1 MRWEPA
7 VLKGIHL
14 TLLMGPTVLI
24 PAPSLV
30 MDALDSVET
39 TTAANSASGFKL
51 SFQFSSKSALNQIL
65 LIAGAQMASSA
76 TPPLR
81 VLLIVTMNG
90 TAQTLFDGVM
100 TRIEVQPGAYG
111 AGGTLSMT
119 GDDLTRMMDNV
130 DRTGQPYP
138 ARSLEARVVEICARY
153 AQYGVVPLP
162 ASVLYPY
169 TPIPANQVPAQ
180 KGTDLAYLRHL
191 AAKAGYVFYVEPGD
205 VPGTSVA
212 YFGPEIKVGIPQ
224 PALNVDM
231 DAWTNVESLNFHF
244 DSSSGVLPVV
254 YVQLPIPHLPALPV
268 PIPAANPLQPPLG
281 LLPAPISRIE
291 RLKDTAKLSPLEAL
305 SRGVAQASRSQDAV
319 SASGELDVLRYGRM
333 LRARR
338 LVGVRGAGLAY
349 DGLYYV
355 SSVTSTIKRG
365 AFKQSFG
372 LTRNGLVSITPRV
385 PA

>member
-1 MRWEPA
+1 MRWGPA
-7 VLKGIHL
+7 VLEGIHL
-14 TLLMGPTVLI
+14 TLLMGPTVLV

-39 TTAANSASGFKL
+39 TTAANSASGFNL
-51 SFQFSSKSALNQIL
+51 SFQFSNKSALNQVL
-65 LIAGAQMASSA
+65 LIAGAQSASST

-100 TRIEVQPGAYG
+100 TQVEVRPGSLG
-111 AGGTLSMT
+111 SGGTLSMT

-130 DRTGQPYP
+130 DRTGQQYP
-138 ARSLEARVVEICARY
+138 ARSLEARVIEICARY

-162 ASVLYPY
+162 VSSLYPY
-169 TPIPANQVPAQ
+169 TPMPADQVPAQ

-191 AAKAGYVFYVEPGD
+191 AARAGYVFYVEPGD

-231 DAWTNVESLNFHF
+231 DAYTNVESLDFHF
-244 DSSSGVLPVV
+244 DSHSGVLPVV
-254 YVQLPIPHLPALPV
+254 YVQLPIPHVPALPV

-281 LLPAPISRIE
+281 LFPAPVSRIE
-291 RLKDTAKLSPLEAL
+291 RLKDTAKLPPIEAL
-305 SRGVAQASRSQDAV
+305 SRGVAEASRGKDAV
-319 SASGELDVLRYGRM
+319 SGRGQLDVLRYGRM

-355 SSVTSTIKRG
+355 SSVTSTVKRG
-365 AFKQSFG
+365 AFKQSFS